1 MGTAAP
7 PVATTATAPL
17 ATPATIP
24 TAEAAEML
32 PMAETMGATMRM
44 SAGNVRVARA
54 TNTIPVI
61 SPVMSAELVTER
73 IAAP

>member
-1 MGTAAP
+1 
-7 PVATTATAPL
+7 
-17 ATPATIP
+17 
-24 TAEAAEML
+24 
-32 PMAETMGATMRM
+32 MAETMGATIRM